1 MLRNSYPTPS
11 FDETRQDT
19 ASAGHPAQRAA
30 CFAGPIISTLR
41 SMREAWREGLFAHR
55 RYEHLKAT
63 GVPHDT
69 ALREALGIHIPAG
82 ESQSTKSRVIAR
94 CRSFPLTGAPPNGD
108 GAGVPCGEGVS
119 DSNPAPRLRV
129 SARIGNLAYGK

>member
-11 FDETRQDT
+11 FDETGQGT
-19 ASAGHPAQRAA
+19 APAGHPAQRAA
-30 CFAGPIISTLR
+30 CFAGLIVSTLR
-41 SMREAWREGLFAHR
+41 SMQEAWREGLFAHR

-63 GVPHDT
+63 GVPHDP

-82 ESQSTKSRVIAR
+82 ESQTVKSRVTAR
-94 CRSFPLTGAPPNGD
+94 CRSVPLTGAPPNDD
-108 GAGVPCGEGVS
+108 GAVVSCGEGLS